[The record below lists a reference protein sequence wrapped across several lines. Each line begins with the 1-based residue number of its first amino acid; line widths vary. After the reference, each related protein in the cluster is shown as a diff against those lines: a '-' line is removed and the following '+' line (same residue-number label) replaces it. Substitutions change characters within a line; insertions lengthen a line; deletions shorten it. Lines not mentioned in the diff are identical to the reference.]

1 MQRNTIT
8 SQKCRKQCMQILPTF
23 LTNGLLAGL
32 LFHYVLLLAETAY
45 FAFNKLKSKFYEFT
59 SFKICLWFVDSEVL
73 LKNWKDSEISVLPI
87 YKELIA
93 AGLKIWVFRY
103 SFKLFLYMQLYHIY
117 FMKVYI
123 FITFA
128 TNSSLASFEIQ

>member
-1 MQRNTIT
+1 MQ
-8 SQKCRKQCMQILPTF
+8 MLPTF

-32 LFHYVLLLAETAY
+32 VFHYVILFRKDKQKHCALIY
-45 FAFNKLKSKFYEFT
+45 NLKSKSNSSKFYEMT
-59 SFKICLWFVDSEVL
+59 SFNTWLGLLDSDVL

-103 SFKLFLYMQLYHIY
+103 GFKSFLYSKH
-117 FMKVYI
+117 
-123 FITFA
+123 
-128 TNSSLASFEIQ
+128 N